1 MIVEIT
7 TPGRSVRKE
16 DGFLAVGDRRLPM
29 DDVEALILTTSGV
42 TVSAEAMLALA
53 KQGSPV
59 IVCESFKARAVLV
72 GLGSHYRM
80 AGRIALQAGVAPD
93 IKAQLWRHI
102 VRFKLLNQAALLQR
116 LDKTGANGIAAMAER
131 VQPGDPDNLEAQA
144 ARRYWQTLLGS
155 SFRRDTDADGTNA
168 CLNWGYAVL
177 RAGLSR
183 AVAAAGLHP
192 ALGIHHCS
200 EENPLSL
207 CDDLIEPYRPY
218 VDQAVT
224 ALPDIGSEGLT
235 RETKEILSGLCD
247 TPVWLAGKC
256 HTIRSAMRET
266 VRSLVSAFE
275 AAGRSP
281 LLFPDLS
288 KNPHL
293 LKGTDHAE
301 SVSLDVDAGI
311 L

>member
-16 DGFLAVGDRRLPM
+16 DGFLAIGDRRLPM

-42 TVSAEAMLALA
+42 MVSAEAMLALA
-53 KQGSPV
+53 EHGSPI
-59 IVCESFKARAVLV
+59 IVCEGFKARAVLV
-72 GLGSHYRM
+72 GLGTHYRA
-80 AGRIALQAGVAPD
+80 AGRIALQAGITPD
-93 IKAQLWRHI
+93 IKAQLWRHV
-102 VRFKLLNQAALLQR
+102 VRFKLLNQSALLQQ
-116 LDKTGANGIAAMAER
+116 LDKPGANGIAAMAER
-131 VQPGDPDNLEAQA
+131 IQPGDPENLEAQA

-155 SFRRDTDADGTNA
+155 SFRRDTDAEGTNA

-192 ALGIHHCS
+192 ALGIHHRS

-218 VDQAVT
+218 VDQTVA
-224 ALPDIGSEGLT
+224 ALPNEGADGLT

-247 TPVWLAGKC
+247 APVWLAGKR

-266 VRSLVSAFE
+266 VRSLINAFE
-275 AAGRSP
+275 AGGRSL

-288 KNPHL
+288 KGSPSD
-293 LKGTDHAE
+293 KGTDHAK
-301 SVSLDVDAGI
+301 SISLDVDAGI